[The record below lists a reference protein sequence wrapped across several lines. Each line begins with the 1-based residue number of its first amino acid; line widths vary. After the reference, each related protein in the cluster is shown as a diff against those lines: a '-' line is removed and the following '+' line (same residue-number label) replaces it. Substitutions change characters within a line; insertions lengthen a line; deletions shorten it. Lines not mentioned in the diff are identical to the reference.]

1 MAGSASRRQSR
12 PKIKQELHMTIDR
25 SNPVL
30 TGNAPLRASTR
41 MSKLV
46 LAGVMAT
53 QLAALPLLA
62 HASEA
67 APAGTKLPATAK
79 LPTGFTAYGST
90 PIEGGECI
98 AGNATKEGLDGRA
111 FVYVK
116 DVRTQQPRW
125 VTAIPLPSDW
135 YQNRATH
142 CFAMGGSLF
151 VLVQS
156 DTSQRSSISQTLLNV
171 VELSPATGKIL
182 ANQDADVP
190 GVDAGYSSWVDKGN
204 EGFHEDKGQIKI
216 SGQYFLMNDPNKRIP
231 FTAALPAHAS
241 K

>member
-1 MAGSASRRQSR
+1 
-12 PKIKQELHMTIDR
+12 MTIDR
-25 SNPVL
+25 SKPAFAGIVPPRPSPRIS
-30 TGNAPLRASTR
+30 A
-41 MSKLV
+41 LV
-46 LAGVMAT
+46 LAGVMAI
-53 QLAALPLLA
+53 QLGAPPLRA

-67 APAGTKLPATAK
+67 SPAATRQPATAK
-79 LPTGFTAYGST
+79 LPKGFTAYGSA

-98 AGNATKEGLDGRA
+98 AGNVTEEGLDGRA

-116 DVRTQQPRW
+116 DARTQQPRW
-125 VTAIPLPSDW
+125 VAAIPLRSDW

-171 VELSPATGKIL
+171 VELSPATGRIL

-231 FTAALPAHAS
+231 FTATLPAHAS